1 MIAAAIMHQLKL
13 KHRMTSDLALDCL
26 GPLTL
31 QGYIA
36 RRVRWI
42 RVRKRMTLAATLIEP
57 LTESLL
63 LGVLAS
69 WAACTLCGWPRWL
82 FFIMHELAWISTD
95 LAVYRALNGGGLAR
109 DERVGFLV
117 AWACREAL
125 ALPIWLRAMFGNNVI
140 WRGVTYRIVGS
151 GEAIKVST

>member
-13 KHRMTSDLALDCL
+13 KHAMTPDLALDCL

-31 QGYIA
+31 GAYIA

-63 LGVLAS
+63 LGILAS
-69 WAACTLCGWPRWL
+69 WAINTMIDFPSWL
-82 FFIMHELAWISTD
+82 FFALHEGAWIATD
-95 LAVYRALNGGGLAR
+95 LAVLRALKGEGLRR
-109 DERVGFLV
+109 DERLDFCV

-125 ALPIWLRAMFGNNVI
+125 ALPIWLKAMVGDTVV
-140 WRGVTYRIVGS
+140 WRGVTYRIVAS
-151 GEAIKVST
+151 GEAVKVAD